1 MRIRCVQT
9 EAEFGALAPQWAE
22 LLTRSA
28 ETSPLVSHDWFA
40 CCWQTVTPTADPEV
54 LVVEDGGQPVAF
66 VPLMRWPERNHGMPT
81 RSLGLLECPDSVF
94 IDLVA
99 VGDLPSVA
107 EAIGDHLASRRDWDV
122 LTLKLRATSPSLKAL
137 EGALRGRFGWQP
149 AGKLQSP
156 YVAVGGG
163 WEPFWRGKTQRF
175 RKTLRNVQNRL
186 ERAGRVTVE
195 EHCTLDPRSP
205 LFQEVLELTSR
216 SWKADRRVAIATMP
230 RMPEFFAEL
239 TGRASQQGWLSLWLL
254 RLGGRLIAVEWQL
267 QAGGRVYALR
277 SDFDEAYGELSP
289 GSALNL
295 AIMQALFGREG
306 VHEYDMGPGLS
317 EYKLRWA
324 TGTHETLRIRVYP
337 RGVRGRAAWIADT
350 AVAPLVRRIRERLR
364 DPGRGG
370 AARPVAET
378 PAG

>member
-1 MRIRCVQT
+1 MQIRRVQT
-9 EAEFGALAPQWAE
+9 EEEFATLAPQWADV
-22 LLTRSA
+22 LTGSG
-28 ETSPLVSHDWFA
+28 ETSPLVSHDWFR
-40 CCWQTVTPTADPEV
+40 CCWQTVTGTAQPEV
-54 LVVEDGGQPVAF
+54 LVVEDGGRPVAF
-66 VPLMRWPERNHGMPT
+66 VPLMRWRERNHGVPV

-94 IDLVA
+94 IDVVA
-99 VGDLPSVA
+99 AGDLASVA
-107 EAIGDHLASRRDWDV
+107 QAFGQHLASRRDWDV
-122 LTLKLRATSPSLKAL
+122 LTLKLRATSASLKAMDD
-137 EGALRGRFGWQP
+137 ALRARFAWRP

-186 ERAGRVTVE
+186 ERAGKVTVE
-195 EHCTLDPRSP
+195 EHRELDPHSP
-205 LFQEVLELTSR
+205 LFHEVLELTSR
-216 SWKADRRVAIATMP
+216 SWKADRHVAIATMP

-239 TGRASQQGWLSLWLL
+239 TRRASKQGWLSLWLL
-254 RLGGRLIAVEWQL
+254 RLDGRLIAMEWQL

-295 AIMQALFGREG
+295 AIMQGLFERPG

-324 TGTHETLRIRVYP
+324 TGTHETLRIRVYAS
-337 RGVRGRAAWIADT
+337 GVRGRAAWVADM
-350 AVAPLVRRIRERLR
+350 AVAPLVRRIKERLR
-364 DPGRGG
+364 
-370 AARPVAET
+370 
-378 PAG
+378 